1 MKIYLLLLFLAI
13 PWLVKAQYKTVF
25 GDDTTQ
31 WNIIYTIPDYFP
43 INVYKAYDDTII
55 GNKSYLKVFKSYQG
69 SAYNLFGYLKE
80 DTSSG
85 KLWFRSMDDKER
97 LIMDLSLKKT
107 DTFYFGFDDSLL
119 YTVDTI
125 FYYNGKK
132 HNSFNGESND
142 SIQFIEGIGPFN
154 LFYFEYVSRPYNA
167 QIRCM
172 KKDNQLVYMNS
183 GYTSCQDID
192 VGINANKSEQPLIFP
207 NPATHSI
214 KIKTRTGNPVSVEVF
229 SSTGLLILKT
239 ITSIEKNIGIDCL
252 PAGIYIVR
260 IREQGKYY
268 SAKLY
273 KE

>member
-1 MKIYLLLLFLAI
+1 MLFLAI
-13 PWLVKAQYKTVF
+13 SNISWAQYQTVF

-43 INVYKAYDDTII
+43 TNVYKAYDDTTI
-55 GNKSYLKVFKSYQG
+55 GNKSYLKVFKSDQG

-85 KLWFRSMDDKER
+85 KLWFRSLDDKER

-125 FYYNGKK
+125 FYFNGKK
-132 HNSFNGESND
+132 HISFNGESND

-154 LFYFEYVSRPYNA
+154 LFYFEYVSRPYDA

-183 GYTSCQDID
+183 LYLTCLDNNVGVEDI
-192 VGINANKSEQPLIFP
+192 VNEKIKIFP
-207 NPATHSI
+207 NPAKDYFIVKKNSPNSI
-214 KIKTRTGNPVSVEVF
+214 RIDIFN
-229 SSTGLLILKT
+229 STGILLMTATTNYNKRIDINILPT
-239 ITSIEKNIGIDCL
+239 GFYFI
-252 PAGIYIVR
+252 R
-260 IREQGKYY
+260 IKERNKYFL
-268 SAKLY
+268 SNLSKQ
-273 KE
+273 